1 MSWFAAWAY
10 RHYRKAPTRESQPEN
25 LSQVKLSGSTVV
37 GPVAGRDINIDTFV
51 QQGIDLDTPKD
62 EYHSTPTAADIGTT
76 IRQASL
82 YLQPTVA
89 RSYDGLKV
97 RWRAHIS
104 DIHTVRNG
112 EASLVVKTGDEWP
125 YVNMRVRLED
135 GDTVKC
141 GVNRITGAFSRRR
154 YRTLRIP
161 SAVVRPT
168 LPFTQA
174 EMIQACRSIASCLT
188 SSCANS
194 KRRRSRVRDISSG
207 LANQSCT
214 ARLVSGSGGFR
225 RCSSW
230 RKLPVAMHTD
240 SGTHSQWSCFS
251 PVCRWNV
258 SPFCSGIKV

>member
-1 MSWFAAWAY
+1 MTSSTSPYEWIFSGVGVATLSWFAAWAY

-135 GDTVKC
+135 YPRLKTVH
-141 GVNRITGAFSRRR
+141 GGEPVEVTGTIDWVQENHLIYLKDVKLKF
-154 YRTLRIP
+154 
-161 SAVVRPT
+161 
-168 LPFTQA
+168 LPQ
-174 EMIQACRSIASCLT
+174 
-188 SSCANS
+188 
-194 KRRRSRVRDISSG
+194 
-207 LANQSCT
+207 
-214 ARLVSGSGGFR
+214 
-225 RCSSW
+225 
-230 RKLPVAMHTD
+230 
-240 SGTHSQWSCFS
+240 
-251 PVCRWNV
+251 
-258 SPFCSGIKV
+258 